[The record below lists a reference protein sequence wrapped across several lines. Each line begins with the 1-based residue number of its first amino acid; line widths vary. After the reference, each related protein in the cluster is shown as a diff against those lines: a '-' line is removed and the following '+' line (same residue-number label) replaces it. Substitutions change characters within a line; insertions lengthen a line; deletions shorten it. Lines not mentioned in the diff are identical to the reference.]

1 MTPVGHSSLA
11 LLGFELIESKKN
23 YLRLFFLV
31 LLANFPDIDLIINFF
46 LPYNLKIQHQLY
58 THNVFFVLLSVII
71 LFPFFK
77 SKRDRIVLFFIG
89 YSHLILDLIVVDY
102 KQPIGF
108 KLFYPIS
115 DKFFN
120 YGFFPTFYKAN
131 INEILSI
138 HNLLVLLLE
147 AMIFFVPVA
156 YYFGKQLKN
165 DIFNKRFFKL

>member
-23 YLRLFFLV
+23 YLRLFFIV
-31 LLANFPDIDLIINFF
+31 LLANFPDIDLVINFF
-46 LPYNLKIQHQLY
+46 LPDSLKIQHQLY
-58 THNVFFVLLSVII
+58 THNVFFVLFSVIL
-71 LFPFFK
+71 LFPLFK
-77 SKRDRIVLFFIG
+77 SKRDRIVIFFIG

-102 KQPIGF
+102 KQPIGI

-131 INEILSI
+131 INDIFSI

-147 AMIFFVPVA
+147 TLIFFIPVVF
-156 YYFGKQLKN
+156 YFGKQLKT
-165 DIFNKRFFKL
+165 DIFNKEFFRL